1 MLISLYLRCGLSPR
15 QYSGIDQAILRR
27 IFPTVSASGS
37 TPSPEP
43 AIIPVYAVN
52 HALFRLL
59 VALGD
64 QQLALGLSLAVAV
77 YVRLAGA
84 AADFSVYSFRVAVAT
99 MWQACL
105 THMCAM
111 AALRDD
117 FCSQRGSKWRLVAM
131 GALLVLLAPL
141 LLLSRFPSFVFEPRM
156 SVKCACGRLL
166 TYEGGHNASFV
177 LQSVLLLMLVL
188 GGYGRRVVELVRPR
202 RTELE
207 RGNWLTELF
216 PSEEEAVVV
225 ETEVNLRKGL
235 ALAWLERP
243 RPSLRGIWL
252 FYRLAVGEL
261 KRSFLYEIIWLAFYY
276 SFGITSLVVTWTIL
290 SPLSQWSLS
299 FGQLAPLALLVMCLM
314 PLYDDYRGK
323 YFTSFSH
330 VLQMELSET
339 KSISRAV
346 EPLRR

>member
-1 MLISLYLRCGLSPR
+1 MVISLYLRCGLSPR
-15 QYSGIDQAILRR
+15 QYSSIDQAILRR
-27 IFPTVSASGS
+27 IFPSVSVSASL
-37 TPSPEP
+37 PSPEP
-43 AIIPVYAVN
+43 AIIPIYAVN

-64 QQLALGLSLAVAV
+64 QQLALGLSLAIAV

-84 AADFSVYSFRVAVAT
+84 AEGFSVYSFGVAVAT
-99 MWQACL
+99 IWQACL

-111 AALRDD
+111 AVLRDD

-156 SVKCACGRLL
+156 SVKCACRRLL
-166 TYEGGHNASFV
+166 TYEPEHNASFV

-188 GGYGRRVVELVRPR
+188 GGYGRRVIELVRPR

-207 RGNWLTELF
+207 RGNWLTELIL
-216 PSEEEAVVV
+216 SEDEAVVLKL
-225 ETEVNLRKGL
+225 EVDFRKAL
-235 ALAWLERP
+235 ALRWLEHP

-261 KRSFLYEIIWLAFYY
+261 KQSFLYEIIWLAFYY
-276 SFGITSLVVTWTIL
+276 TFGITNLVVTWTIL
-290 SPLSQWSLS
+290 SPLTQWSLS

-323 YFTSFSH
+323 YFPS
-330 VLQMELSET
+330 LSYVMH
-339 KSISRAV
+339 I
-346 EPLRR
+346 